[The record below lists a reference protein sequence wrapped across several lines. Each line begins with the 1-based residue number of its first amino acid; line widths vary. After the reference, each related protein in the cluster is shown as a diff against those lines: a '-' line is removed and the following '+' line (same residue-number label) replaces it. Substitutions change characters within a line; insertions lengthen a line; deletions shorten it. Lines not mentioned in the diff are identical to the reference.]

1 MSELEV
7 YHIDTI
13 VFSYILLVYKVHKKD
28 LTKLIERIYKMGNTL
43 IIANQSGEK
52 IKKVIGKQKKHKK
65 KMDKAL
71 KECVQKKKF

>member
-1 MSELEV
+1 
-7 YHIDTI
+7 
-13 VFSYILLVYKVHKKD
+13 
-28 LTKLIERIYKMGNTL
+28 MGNTL

-71 KECVQKKKF
+71 KELRTKKEILKEDYGISYTQARQLNYYGKKIAI